1 MTVETNANF
10 ISELNRTFPR
20 NRDLIKEGD
29 DHIRLIKST
38 LQNTFPGITSAVT
51 ATSDKLNKL
60 DRTFVY
66 EEDTLNINSSL
77 MMGEGLKCDVGGSVI
92 ENVGD
97 PKEET
102 DAVNLR
108 SLQGSLVWPVGSIF
122 MTVDARNPN
131 IILGFGS
138 WSKFAAGRVIVGTG
152 STTDSLG
159 NAKSFV
165 NEQRGGDFSVKI
177 TEDQLP
183 AHKHSLEG
191 GSTKSDGAHKHAF
204 KQLQIASPSPDTKH
218 DSKMAQYNE
227 VTYYTEVDGAHKHA
241 LEGSTAATGKAASVN
256 NMQPYIACNIWVRN
270 PDE

>member
-38 LQNTFPGITSAVT
+38 LQNTFPGVTSAVNF
-51 ATSDKLNKL
+51 TSGKLNQL

-66 EEDTLNINSSL
+66 EDNLLTVNSSL
-77 MMGEGLKCDVGGSVI
+77 KLGSGLDVDMGGSVV
-92 ENVGD
+92 ENVGN
-97 PKEET
+97 PKAAT
-102 DAVNLR
+102 DAVNLQ
-108 SLQGSLVWPVGSIF
+108 SLQGNLVWPVGSIF

-131 IILGFGS
+131 VILGFGS
-138 WSKFAAGRVIVGTG
+138 WSKFAAGRVIIGTG
-152 STTDSLG
+152 STTDSV
-159 NAKSFV
+159 NNTNTFV
-165 NEQRGGDFSVKI
+165 NEQRGGDFAVKI

-183 AHKHSLEG
+183 AHNHSLEG
-191 GSTKSDGAHKHAF
+191 GSTKTDGAHKHAF

-218 DSKMAQYNE
+218 DAKMAQYNM
-227 VTYYTEVDGAHKHA
+227 VTYYTETDGAHKHA
-241 LEGSTAATGKAASVN
+241 LEGSTAATGKGTSVSN
-256 NMQPYIACNIWVRN
+256 IQPFVACNIWVRN